1 MILFYSEYCP
11 HCRTILEEMKRR
23 NVQNRVK
30 MASIDKMKAMNYAI
44 PSMITNVP
52 ALYLSDTKQVLFGK
66 NVFDH
71 FFLPG
76 RGILLQ
82 SGGSVSAVGGG
93 SKGGNTHS
101 KSGVVSDALQNG
113 EPTPFSLGGGLSEG
127 FGLIESDSL
136 DPNPFSD
143 YGWGVI
149 QEESPQEVKQEIKMA
164 SEETR
169 TKKES
174 LDLDGFKANRDAE
187 LSKLFNAPNP
197 ALVMNR

>member
-1 MILFYSEYCP
+1 MILFYSDYCP

-23 NVQNRVK
+23 NAENRVK
-30 MASIDKMKAMNYAI
+30 MASIDKMKAMRYQI
-44 PSMITNVP
+44 PPMITSVP
-52 ALYLSDTKQVLFGK
+52 ALYLPDTKQVLFGK

-76 RGILLQ
+76 RGILLKG
-82 SGGSVSAVGGG
+82 SGGDSAV
-93 SKGGNTHS
+93 
-101 KSGVVSDALQNG
+101 SGVTPPSVVSDALQNG
-113 EPTPFSLGGGLSEG
+113 EPTPFTLGGGLSEG
-127 FGLIESDSL
+127 FGLIESESV

-149 QEESPQEVKQEIKMA
+149 QNETAQEIKTELKMT

-169 TKKES
+169 SKKEG
-174 LDLDGFKANRDAE
+174 LDLDNFKANRDAE

-197 ALVMNR
+197 ALMGGR

>member
-1 MILFYSEYCP
+1 MILFYSDYCP

-23 NVQNRVK
+23 NAENRVK
-30 MASIDKMKAMNYAI
+30 MASIDKMKAMRYPI
-44 PSMITNVP
+44 PPMITSVP
-52 ALYLSDTKQVLFGK
+52 ALYLPDTKQVLFGK

-76 RGILLQ
+76 RGILLK
-82 SGGSVSAVGGG
+82 GGG
-93 SKGGNTHS
+93 GPAVTGGGKNIPS
-101 KSGVVSDALQNG
+101 VVSDALQNG
-113 EPTPFSLGGGLSEG
+113 EPTPFTLGGGLSEG
-127 FGLIESDSL
+127 FGLIESESV

-149 QEESPQEVKQEIKMA
+149 QEESAQEIKPELKMA

-169 TKKES
+169 TKKEG
-174 LDLDGFKANRDAE
+174 LDLDSFKANRDAE

-197 ALVMNR
+197 ALMGGR

>member
-23 NVQNRVK
+23 KAENRVK
-30 MASIDKMKAMNYAI
+30 MASIDKMRAMRYTI
-44 PSMITNVP
+44 PPMVTSVP
-52 ALYLSDTKQVLFGK
+52 ALYLPDTKQVLFGK

-82 SGGSVSAVGGG
+82 SGGSIQGGVSV
-93 SKGGNTHS
+93 KGDNQ
-101 KSGVVSDALQNG
+101 GVVSDALQNG
-113 EPTPFSLGGGLSEG
+113 EPMPFTLGGGLSEG

-143 YGWGVI
+143 YNWGLI
-149 QEESPQEVKQEIKMA
+149 QEESPQEIKPELKMA

-169 TKKES
+169 TKKEG
-174 LDLDGFKANRDAE
+174 LDLDSFKANRDAE
-187 LSKLFNAPNP
+187 MSKLFNAPNP
-197 ALVMNR
+197 ALMMNR